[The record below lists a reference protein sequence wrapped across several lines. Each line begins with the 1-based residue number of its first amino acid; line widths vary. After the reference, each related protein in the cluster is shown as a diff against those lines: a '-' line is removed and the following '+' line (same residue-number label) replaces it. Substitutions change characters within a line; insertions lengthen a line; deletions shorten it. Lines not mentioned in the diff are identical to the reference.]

1 MHIEV
6 EQDGLALQTREAD
19 VGVAGQ
25 TMLKAAVQTGLGD
38 VLQDAVDDV
47 VTQLLLVGHALFQ
60 MLGRHLE
67 GLAHASDASDV
78 LSTSAVAC
86 FLAAAVDEVLGP
98 DALAAVQSAHAL
110 GAVEL
115 VSAHGQHIHA
125 QLLDIHGDGTH
136 SLNRI
141 GVHPDAVLVGDL
153 SDLLDGLDGADLV
166 VGHHDAD
173 EGGVGADSSLD
184 ILRTDVA
191 LRGGLDI
198 SDLETQTLESCHAV
212 HDGVVLESAGDEV
225 LLVLAG
231 LGEGST
237 LHSPVVGLRAAAG
250 EEDLGRGGVDG
261 LCHLCAALVHEL
273 LGLIA
278 HTIMAAGV
286 AAGAVQCLDH
296 HSQCFGSA
304 GSGSSV
310 IQINHFFCVFHRNGS
325 FLLKYGSTAPSRGP
339 GRCPHIFHLTE

>member
-1 MHIEV
+1 MEPWPISSGTPMLEV

-67 GLAHASDASDV
+67 GLAHASDAGDV
-78 LSTSAVAC
+78 LSTGAVAC

-98 DALAAVQSAHAL
+98 DTLAAVQSAHAL

-125 QLLDIHGDGTH
+125 QLLDVHGNGTH

-141 GVHPDAVLVGDL
+141 GVH
-153 SDLLDGLDGADLV
+153 ADLV

-198 SDLETQTLESCHAV
+198 SDLEAQTLESGHAV
-212 HDGVVLESAGDEV
+212 HDGVVLESTGDEV

-304 GSGSSV
+304 GCGSSV

-325 FLLKYGSTAPSRGP
+325 FLLKCRSTAPSRGP